1 MTKTGLK
8 QITKH
13 TQKRFSRKVAN
24 VSNLSNILKAEKALK
39 DKRDQEFFDLEDKR
53 FHSIRHSQIRCS
65 AEYGCG
71 KSSELR
77 LWTLQQ
83 RYFWDE
89 NTGSP
94 NGGFWSY
101 GEPKFDTLVCPK
113 CSYENYVYTHLQVDK
128 ILLLRE
134 AAEDKEEQIFKA
146 VTKKK
151 Q

>member
-1 MTKTGLK
+1 M
-8 QITKH
+8 
-13 TQKRFSRKVAN
+13 
-24 VSNLSNILKAEKALK
+24 SNLNNMSFNFNLKGILKAEKNLK
-39 DKRDQEFFDLEDKR
+39 DIKRQELFDLENKR
-53 FHSIRHSQIRCS
+53 LHAIRHSQIRCS
-65 AEYGCG
+65 EKSGCG

-94 NGGFWSY
+94 SGGFWSC
-101 GEPKFDTLVCPK
+101 GEPKLDTLVCPK
-113 CSYENYVYTHLQVDK
+113 CSYENYVYTHIQVDK
-128 ILLLRE
+128 ILLLRG
-134 AAEDKEEQIFKA
+134 AAGDKEEQIFKT